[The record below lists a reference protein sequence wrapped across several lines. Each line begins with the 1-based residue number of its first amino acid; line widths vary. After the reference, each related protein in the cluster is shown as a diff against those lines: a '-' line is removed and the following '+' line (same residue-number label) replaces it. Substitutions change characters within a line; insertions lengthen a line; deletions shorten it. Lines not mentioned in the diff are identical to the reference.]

1 VTRIAWLLIGLS
13 VVMIVLTL
21 AQYGAFLRTLAT
33 IEDIHRGAPSSLPTT
48 RQHLAM
54 IAQLVVGCASLVAS
68 IGLLKRWRWA
78 RRAILAFAS
87 MGLASNVYILRPS
100 VPILVLLDGRR
111 CLPCRATYQK
121 P

>member
-1 VTRIAWLLIGLS
+1 
-13 VVMIVLTL
+13 
-21 AQYGAFLRTLAT
+21 
-33 IEDIHRGAPSSLPTT
+33 
-48 RQHLAM
+48 M

-100 VPILVLLDGRR
+100 VPILVLLGGRR
-111 CLPCRATYQK
+111 CVPYRATYQK
-121 P
+121 PALPAWAAQVFYTDALEGKP